1 MAIKDSWTIH
11 PHPLHS
17 ATLSAEDG
25 DEFPFISSSFLLF
38 PPGVTLSPLKLT
50 LFPCHRQA

>member
-1 MAIKDSWTIH
+1 MAIKDSWTTH

-25 DEFPFISSSFLLF
+25 DDFPFISSSFLLF